1 MFSSLCVSSLFIDRV
16 HFISEKSQAADGVTA
31 SYDALLELF
40 ECTGNFLKRLHIYT
54 GISLDPLMTDI
65 VAKIMVELISILALA
80 KKQINRG
87 RLSKQRLSIIKATTS
102 ERFAEQFAKRLL
114 GDSEIETILKRL
126 DRLTQEEARMT
137 VAQTLA
143 VVHGL
148 LNNMKVVRDGESSCL
163 VNSKRLIRLF
173 VCVGGEASTS
183 AIRQTLGTFLPLC
196 ANRYSLALCG
206 MLVTMQEVA
215 NEVNKMK
222 RASSRPLLAPW
233 RVNRSLR
240 RPVTEGCQK
249 LDLSS
254 GPV

>member
-87 RLSKQRLSIIKATTS
+87 RLSKQGLSIIKATTS
-102 ERFAEQFAKRLL
+102 ERFAEQFAKKLL

-148 LNNMKVVRDGESSCL
+148 LNNMKVVMDGESSCL
-163 VNSKRLIRLF
+163 ANSNHLIRLF
-173 VCVGGEASTS
+173 SVFCIGGEASTS
-183 AIRQTLGTFLPLC
+183 AIRRTLGTFSHY
-196 ANRYSLALCG
+196 ARIG
-206 MLVTMQEVA
+206 I
-215 NEVNKMK
+215 
-222 RASSRPLLAPW
+222 PW
-233 RVNRSLR
+233 
-240 RPVTEGCQK
+240 PYGEC
-249 LDLSS
+249 
-254 GPV
+254 